1 MSAVTTPSVA
11 GVCDDARLELIE
23 EAADAAIGFVV
34 SARQHAR
41 DGDVARLGDCVRAVW
56 LAAQV
61 MRKGYRELSHSC
73 DDPKAAA

>member
-34 SARQHAR
+34 SARQHAGR
-41 DGDVARLGDCVRAVW
+41 DVARLGDCVRAVW